1 MLICVPALM
10 VPKPIV
16 LNLSSSW
23 AQVTIGVPDGTQAL
37 RQYDVI
43 HIPEAAVVTQEP
55 IGRMRS
61 VMGCCDRPKCYYS
74 TSSADFGTLP
84 IKHLDTSHR

>member
-23 AQVTIGVPDGTQAL
+23 AQVTNGVPDGTQAL

-61 VMGCCDRPKCYYS
+61 VMGC
-74 TSSADFGTLP
+74 
-84 IKHLDTSHR
+84 